1 MSDHG
6 AAWKSKRKSATVCYA
21 ALAQAEGKVVD
32 FYELLNVWS
41 RNPASYIPVYSY
53 SVFHLDSCFQA
64 FCIVPVFT
72 LQTIPLHSRLAPVR
86 EQGNFTLHH
95 RDDYAN
101 RTQHQSNPMT
111 VAQIDDDASMEE
123 IKSAYRYL
131 AKQCH
136 PDFLGDEGHDLCIL
150 LNEVSLRD

>member
-1 MSDHG
+1 
-6 AAWKSKRKSATVCYA
+6 
-21 ALAQAEGKVVD
+21 
-32 FYELLNVWS
+32 
-41 RNPASYIPVYSY
+41 
-53 SVFHLDSCFQA
+53 
-64 FCIVPVFT
+64 
-72 LQTIPLHSRLAPVR
+72 
-86 EQGNFTLHH
+86 
-95 RDDYAN
+95 
-101 RTQHQSNPMT
+101 MT